1 MYVLVR
7 KLCVFILAAY
17 LKRSEVLA
25 RLEQPSQLFLYC
37 GKVFIVHS

>member
-7 KLCVFILAAY
+7 ELCVFIPAAY

-25 RLEQPSQLFLYC
+25 RLEQPR
-37 GKVFIVHS
+37 